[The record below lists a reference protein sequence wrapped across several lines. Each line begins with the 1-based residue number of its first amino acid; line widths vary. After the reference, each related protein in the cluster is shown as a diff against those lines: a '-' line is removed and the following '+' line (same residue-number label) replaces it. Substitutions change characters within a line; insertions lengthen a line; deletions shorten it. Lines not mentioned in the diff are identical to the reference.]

1 VKIYDA
7 MTAQFDENTEQLLK
21 FLNLLSRRGAEL
33 PHLVDGQHDLEL
45 RMTLVA
51 CSRKFKK
58 LSIKIEDE
66 VNVFSVR
73 YAIFEAWMRAH

>member
-1 VKIYDA
+1 
-7 MTAQFDENTEQLLK
+7 MTARIDENTQQLLQ
-21 FLNLLSRRGAEL
+21 LLHLLSRRGAEL
-33 PHLVDGQHDLEL
+33 PHLVDGQPDLEL

-58 LSIKIEDE
+58 LSVKIEDE
-66 VNVFSVR
+66 ANLFSVR

>member
-1 VKIYDA
+1 
-7 MTAQFDENTEQLLK
+7 MTARFDENTQQLLQ
-21 FLNLLSRRGAEL
+21 LLHLLSRRGAEL
-33 PHLVDGQHDLEL
+33 PHLVEGQHDLEL

-66 VNVFSVR
+66 VNVISVR
-73 YAIFEAWMRAH
+73 YAIFEAWMQAH